1 MENSV
6 IILAG
11 GKSERL
17 GREKGL
23 VKLAGKPLILHVLER
38 IEGITEEVI
47 VVVSSEAQRRN
58 FDRIL
63 DGRARLLVDKYE
75 VGSPLVGALTGF
87 EAAKGEISLLIP
99 CDTPFISR
107 EIASFLL
114 DVCNKKAAAIPRWP
128 DGKIEPLQAAYNTK
142 MSFEASKT
150 ALEEGKTDLRS
161 MISKLRG
168 VRYISTLVIKELDPK
183 LLTFF
188 NINTL
193 VDLRRAEKIIE
204 KKKYVT

>member
-1 MENSV
+1 MENSI

-23 VKLAGKPLILHVLER
+23 VALAGKPLILHVLER
-38 IEGITEEVI
+38 IKDIAKEII
-47 VVVSSEAQRRN
+47 VVVGSEIQKEN
-58 FDRIL
+58 FEKVVGNAARIV
-63 DGRARLLVDKYE
+63 VDKFN
-75 VGSPLVGALTGF
+75 VRSPLVGALTGF
-87 EAAKGEISLLIP
+87 EAASGEKSLLLS

-114 DVCNKKAAAIPRWP
+114 DVCRRKAAAIPRWP
-128 DGKIEPLQAAYNTK
+128 DGKIEPLQAAYDTE
-142 MSFEASKT
+142 MGLEASKE
-150 ALEEGKTDLRS
+150 ALKDGKLDLRS

-168 VRYISTLVIKELDPK
+168 VRYISTLVIREFDPK
-183 LLTFF
+183 MLTFF

-193 VDLRRAEKIIE
+193 VDLRKAERIISQGII
-204 KKKYVT
+204 